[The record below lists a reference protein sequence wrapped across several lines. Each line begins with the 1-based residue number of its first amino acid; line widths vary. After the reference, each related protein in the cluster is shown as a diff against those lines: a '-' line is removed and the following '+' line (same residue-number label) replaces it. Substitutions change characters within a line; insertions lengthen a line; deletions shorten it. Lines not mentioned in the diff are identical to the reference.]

1 MTAASV
7 CSRLYR
13 AAPPRMVDRAQDRP
27 GRDVAGLR
35 RLDPW
40 PPVPRHHRLDQR
52 GSHHVEVDRMTTK
65 PPNFGDAPWPEKD
78 PEVPD
83 DHERAAKEFLDAAD
97 RICSQAKVGAIPF
110 DINVITAAQVNATIG
125 VGEALLAMLQK
136 LRSRSKEEK
145 KGSRSKEGN
154 KRPVSNQ
161 DQDPRGSEGRN
172 L

>member
-1 MTAASV
+1 
-7 CSRLYR
+7 
-13 AAPPRMVDRAQDRP
+13 
-27 GRDVAGLR
+27 
-35 RLDPW
+35 
-40 PPVPRHHRLDQR
+40 
-52 GSHHVEVDRMTTK
+52 MTTK
-65 PPNFGDAPWPEKD
+65 PPNFGAAPWPEGD
-78 PEVPD
+78 PEAPY

-125 VGEALLAMLQK
+125 VGEALLAMLQE